1 MSEDGSLGSGEK
13 KGEIIMK
20 VQRKII
26 QIDEEKCDGCGQCV
40 TGCAEGALQVID
52 GKARVV
58 NEVFCD
64 GLGACIG
71 ECPNDALKLIEREA
85 EEFDE
90 KAVEEHLRRNQK
102 VSACPSAAIQDL
114 RFPGTCEKANVPK
127 ELKQEAGG
135 VHSNLSHWPIQIRL
149 VPPNAPFLKNADL
162 LVTADCVPVS
172 YPAMN
177 ETFLPGRRILLG
189 CPKFDNVQE
198 AIDKFTQIFRQNE
211 IRSLTALIMEVPC
224 CSGLPFIL
232 KKAMQASGTSIPL
245 TTVVISTRGEVLRR
259 IEPKDAEML

>member
-1 MSEDGSLGSGEK
+1 
-13 KGEIIMK
+13 MK
-20 VQRKII
+20 VTRKII

-71 ECPNDALKLIEREA
+71 ECPNGALTLIEREA

-90 KAVEEHLRRNQK
+90 NAVEAHLQQPQHPK
-102 VSACPSAAIQDL
+102 TCPSAGIQDL
-114 RFPGTCEKANVPK
+114 RIATNCDQANVPT
-127 ELKQEAGG
+127 ELAPDSAIR
-135 VHSNLSHWPIQIRL
+135 SNLSHWPIQIRL
-149 VPPNAPFLKNADL
+149 IPPNAPFLKGADL
-162 LVTADCVPVS
+162 LVVADCVPVT

-177 ETFLPGRRILLG
+177 ETFVKGRRVLLG

-198 AIDKFTQIFRQNE
+198 AIDKFTQIFLQND
-211 IRSLTALIMEVPC
+211 IHSITILVMEVPC
-224 CSGLPFIL
+224 CSGLPFIV
-232 KKAMQASGTSIPL
+232 KKALEASGKSIAL
-245 TTVVISTRGEVLRR
+245 STVVISTHGEILRR
-259 IEPKDAEML
+259 IGPEDRR

>member
-1 MSEDGSLGSGEK
+1 
-13 KGEIIMK
+13 MK
-20 VQRKII
+20 VKRKII

-71 ECPNDALKLIEREA
+71 ECPNGALTLIEREA

-90 KAVEEHLRRNQK
+90 NAVEAHLQQAQQK
-102 VSACPSAAIQDL
+102 QHAPKCPSAGIQDL
-114 RFPGTCEKANVPK
+114 RTATSCDQANVPA
-127 ELKQEAGG
+127 ELGPNAAI
-135 VHSNLSHWPIQIRL
+135 HSNLSHWPIQIRL
-149 VPPNAPFLKNADL
+149 IPPNAPFLKGADL
-162 LVTADCVPVS
+162 LVVADCVPVT

-177 ETFLPGRRILLG
+177 ETFVKGRRVLLG

-198 AIDKFTQIFRQNE
+198 AIEKFTQIFLQNE
-211 IRSLTALIMEVPC
+211 IRSLTILVMEVPC
-224 CSGLPFIL
+224 CSGLPFIVR
-232 KKAMQASGTSIPL
+232 KAMEASGKNIAVS
-245 TTVVISTRGEVLRR
+245 TVVISTRGEILRR
-259 IEPKDAEML
+259 IGPDERR

>member
-1 MSEDGSLGSGEK
+1 
-13 KGEIIMK
+13 MK
-20 VQRKII
+20 VKRKII
-26 QIDEEKCDGCGQCV
+26 QIDEEACDGCGRCV

-71 ECPNDALKLIEREA
+71 ECPTGALQLIEREA

-90 KAVEEHLRRNQK
+90 RAVEEHLHRMHQAGR
-102 VSACPSAAIQDL
+102 CPSASIQEL
-114 RFPGTCEKANVPK
+114 RSAADCEKANVPTA
-127 ELKQEAGG
+127 LKPEEQG
-135 VHSNLSHWPIQIRL
+135 VHSHLSHWPIQIRL
-149 VPPNAPFLKNADL
+149 VPANASFLKNADL

-211 IRSLTALIMEVPC
+211 IRSLTTLIMEVPC

-232 KKAMQASGTSIPL
+232 KKAMQASGRSIPL
-245 TTVVISTRGEVLRR
+245 TTVVVSTRGEILRQ
-259 IEPKDAEML
+259 IDS